1 MSITDVEC
9 EININDE
16 NMDFRARLDEYSL
29 YELEHDRQISVISDF
44 KKDISKEPEF
54 CGIFSLSS
62 YEILSIF
69 RDSKLNSVNA
79 NVNRDVITEDQ
90 ATIFKSTYVE
100 LYNSRPV
107 DNYIHFIALKIISK
121 IYV

>member
-9 EININDE
+9 ENNINDE

-69 RDSKLNSVNA
+69 RDSKLNSVI
-79 NVNRDVITEDQ
+79 VNRDVITEEQ
-90 ATIFKSTYVE
+90 AAIFKSTYVE